1 MVYIPIDN
9 VLNYI
14 NRAVVRDL
22 GDDDQLKSWAVQA
35 YKKLY
40 IPGTQTVKDSEVM
53 QVTNHKVQLPS
64 NAKAITKL
72 KLYKQ
77 PLSDLAYYLT
87 RADYFS
93 GDNLLQKEQTTNY
106 VTYYNQIG
114 DSLLWTEG
122 VLDPTTILLFTNG
135 NYDEEYTVNGNYIT
149 VTNHVD
155 GNNYVVVNTA
165 IVYTNPTN
173 DTRAYQAAL
182 VGTNNLLTDIPETY
196 EIKLVSGSTSR
207 NALCNTCPP
216 AAVRNGNTLEFSF
229 ESGSIFIEYTIPFE
243 SIEGDILI
251 PEHPHVLWEYMAK
264 FAEEMYLNER
274 VMESPSGQ
282 DGYYKQRLLVQ
293 QAMDAK
299 MSRTA
304 LYQATRDQV
313 AHININLDTHYE
325 LQFSRARIM
334 KATSYLHRTWSH
346 RYDNNKYYSRG
357 RNH

>member
-1 MVYIPIDN
+1 MLPIDN

-14 NRAVVRDL
+14 NRAVIREF
-22 GDDDQLKSWAVQA
+22 GDNDQLKSWAIQA
-35 YKKLY
+35 YKKLH

-53 QVTNHKVQLPS
+53 QVSNHKIQLPS
-64 NAKAITKL
+64 NVKAITKL

-77 PLSDLAYYLT
+77 PLTDLAYYLT

-122 VLDPTTILLFTNG
+122 ILDPTTILLFTNG

-173 DTRAYQAAL
+173 DTRAYQAAV
-182 VGTNNLLTDIPETY
+182 VGVNNLLTDIPETH
-196 EIKLVSGSTSR
+196 EIRLINGKTSR
-207 NALCNTCPP
+207 NALCETCPP

-229 ESGSIFIEYTIPFE
+229 ESGSVFIEYTIPFE
-243 SIEGDILI
+243 SVDGDILI
-251 PEHPHVLWEYMAK
+251 PEEPQILWEYMAK
-264 FAEEMYLNER
+264 YAEEQYLNELA
-274 VMESPSGQ
+274 MESPMGQ
-282 DGYYKQRLLVQ
+282 EGYYKQRMLVQ
-293 QAMDAK
+293 KAMDTK
-299 MSRTA
+299 MTRVA
-304 LYQATRDQV
+304 LYQAARDQTT
-313 AHININLDTHYE
+313 HMSIDLGTHYE

-334 KATSYLHRTWSH
+334 KAAGYLHRTWSH
-346 RYDNNKYYSRG
+346 RYDNSDYFNRT